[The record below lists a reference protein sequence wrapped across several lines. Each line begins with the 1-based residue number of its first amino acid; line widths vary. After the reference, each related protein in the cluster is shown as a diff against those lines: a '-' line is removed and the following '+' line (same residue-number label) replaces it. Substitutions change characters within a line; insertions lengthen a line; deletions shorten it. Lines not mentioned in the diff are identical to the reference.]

1 MANPELPV
9 QDTHA
14 LPAPEHGPQGIG
26 RDQRRATPAPVVW
39 EGPKVQRA
47 FGYASII
54 LVLIAVGFLWLTRA
68 FWV

>member
-14 LPAPEHGPQGIG
+14 LPAPEEEVFG
-26 RDQRRATPAPVVW
+26 RRRRWATPAPVVW

-54 LVLIAVGFLWLTRA
+54 LVIIAVGFIWLTRA